1 MTAPDSPLEL
11 VATIAQPTRLRI
23 LNCLA
28 AAPLFVSD
36 LQDILDVPQPTVSQH
51 LNVLKKAQLV
61 KDTPIAPYVL
71 YQLQRE
77 AGALGRMVRALLD
90 LLVQEEALRRERAA
104 ALDRSRTRGRAGS
117 Q

>member
-1 MTAPDSPLEL
+1 MSATDSPLEL

-36 LQDILDVPQPTVSQH
+36 LQEILDIPQPTVSQH
-51 LNVLKKAQLV
+51 LTVLKKAQLV
-61 KDTPIAPYVL
+61 KDTPIAPFVL

-77 AGALGRMVRALLD
+77 AGPQGRLVRALLD
-90 LLVQEEALRRERAA
+90 LLALEDALRRERAA
-104 ALDRSRTRGRAGS
+104 ALDRSRTRGRAGAP
-117 Q
+117 